1 MNSTELG
8 FITAAVRNYMLYI
21 KISSDKD
28 RDKKKGKYF
37 LLYNITTFCRRT
49 WNNTSS
55 REKDK
60 VK

>member
-8 FITAAVRNYMLYI
+8 FITAAVCNYMLYI
-21 KISSDKD
+21 KISWDKD

-37 LLYNITTFCRRT
+37 LLYNITTSCRRT

-60 VK
+60 FK